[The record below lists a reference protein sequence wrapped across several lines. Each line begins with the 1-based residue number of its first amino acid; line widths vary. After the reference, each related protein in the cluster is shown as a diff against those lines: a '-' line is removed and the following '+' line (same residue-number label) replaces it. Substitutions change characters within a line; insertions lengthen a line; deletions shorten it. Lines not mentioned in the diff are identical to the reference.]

1 MIIFEDKIAQVWQNL
16 VYAPKQLSSYT
27 LDLTVKT
34 IHEFVDQGQLDFG
47 GGEYSKANV
56 KIIHPKLEDDPK
68 YGFWT
73 LTQGN
78 YLLTFNEIMRSK
90 QYIVLIFPHQR
101 LLDTGT
107 SHPTF
112 LWIPDGKEDQIRT
125 NLQVGKMGIRLK
137 ENARTSRVL
146 TQKIPM
152 NDS

>member
-1 MIIFEDKIAQVWQNL
+1 MILFNDKIAAVWQNL
-16 VYAPKQLSSYT
+16 VYAPKQLSICT
-27 LDLTVKT
+27 LDLTVKS
-34 IHEFVDQGQLDFG
+34 IHEFVDRGQLDFG
-47 GGEYSKANV
+47 GSEYSKANV
-56 KIIHPKLEDDPK
+56 KIINPILEDDPK

-73 LTQGN
+73 LSQGN
-78 YLLTFNEIMRSK
+78 YLLTFNETMK
-90 QYIVLIFPHQR
+90 NEQYLALIFPHQR

-137 ENARTSRVL
+137 ENARTSRVI